1 MNKEKNYKLLL
12 KQAGSLLQGEH
23 DLIANMSNISA
34 LLFNGL
40 PEVSYA
46 GFYRSQEQELIL
58 GPFQGPVAC
67 MHIQLGRGVCGK
79 AAETGQIQIVPNVHE
94 FSGHIACDAN
104 TNSEIVVPIIHNK
117 KLLAVL
123 DLDSNSFARF
133 DQIDAEYLQKIADL
147 VSK

>member
-1 MNKEKNYKLLL
+1 MDKEKNYKLLL
-12 KQAGSLLQGEH
+12 KQACSLLQGEH

-40 PEVSYA
+40 PKVSYA
-46 GFYRSQEQELIL
+46 GFYRFQEQELIL

-67 MHIQLGRGVCGK
+67 MHIQLGKGVCG
-79 AAETGQIQIVPNVHE
+79 AAAQTGQTQIVPDVHK
-94 FSGHIACDAN
+94 FRGHIACDAN

-123 DLDSNSFARF
+123 DLDSKSFNRF
-133 DQIDAEYLQKIADL
+133 DQIDAEYLAKIAEL
-147 VSK
+147 LFN